1 MVVASLSAPRLEHQL
16 LVTIP
21 LVFLNMLLQ
30 ILIKV
35 SSLLH
40 SIIVL
45 GPSDLWQALKL
56 KRMET

>member
-1 MVVASLSAPRLEHQL
+1 MVVASLSAPRLELQL

-21 LVFLNMLLQ
+21 LVFLNMPLQ
-30 ILIKV
+30 TLTKV

-45 GPSDLWQALKL
+45 GLSDLWQVLKL
-56 KRMET
+56 KRMEI